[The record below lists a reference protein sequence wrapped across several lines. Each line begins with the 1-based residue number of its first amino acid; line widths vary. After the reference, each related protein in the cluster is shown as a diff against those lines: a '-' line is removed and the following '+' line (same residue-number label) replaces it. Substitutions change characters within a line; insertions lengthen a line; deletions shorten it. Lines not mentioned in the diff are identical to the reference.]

1 MKVGCIMQF
10 ECSARVRHLIGR
22 QQKLGSRT
30 SNFASSIDI
39 YVLCLEALKAL

>member
-30 SNFASSIDI
+30 KSCGSQACQT
-39 YVLCLEALKAL
+39 L